1 MENKLILTSLEN
13 AVASLQDALNEYAK
27 EEDTYVRDA
36 VIQRFEYTYELSHKL
51 LKRHL
56 YPSQNK
62 TGTGCL
68 SKSLWS
74 PIRIGS
80 RRDLKSGFHF
90 GTGIEATAANPDEI
104 DTLSFQDLIRLGSER
119 QLLRSGWEKW
129 SLYRKLLGTTSHT
142 YDEAKAQEA
151 LKKIPEFYEEAHFL
165 LQQLQ
170 AHHG

>member
-27 EEDTYVRDA
+27 EKDAYVRDA

-56 YPSQNK
+56 YPFQNK
-62 TGTGCL
+62 TGSGCL

-74 PIRIGS
+74 HIRICS

-90 GTGIEATAANPDEI
+90 RTGI
-104 DTLSFQDLIRLGSER
+104 
-119 QLLRSGWEKW
+119 LRSGWDKW
-129 SLYRKLLGTTSHT
+129 SLYRKLRGTTSQT

>member
-27 EEDTYVRDA
+27 EKDAYVRDA

-56 YPSQNK
+56 
-62 TGTGCL
+62 
-68 SKSLWS
+68 
-74 PIRIGS
+74 
-80 RRDLKSGFHF
+80 
-90 GTGIEATAANPDEI
+90 EATAANPDEI
-104 DTLSFQDLIRLGSER
+104 DTLSFQDLNRLGSER

-129 SLYRKLLGTTSHT
+129 SLYRKLRGTTSHT

>member
-36 VIQRFEYTYELSHKL
+36 VIQRFEYTYELSYKL
-51 LKRHL
+51 IKRHL
-56 YPSQNK
+56 
-62 TGTGCL
+62 
-68 SKSLWS
+68 
-74 PIRIGS
+74 
-80 RRDLKSGFHF
+80 
-90 GTGIEATAANPDEI
+90 EATAANPDEI

-119 QLLRSGWEKW
+119 QLLRSGWDKW
-129 SLYRKLLGTTSHT
+129 SLYRKLRGTTSHT

>member
-13 AVASLQDALNEYAK
+13 AVASLQDAINEYAK

-36 VIQRFEYTYELSHKL
+36 VIQRFEYTYDLSHKL

-56 YPSQNK
+56 
-62 TGTGCL
+62 
-68 SKSLWS
+68 
-74 PIRIGS
+74 
-80 RRDLKSGFHF
+80 
-90 GTGIEATAANPDEI
+90 EATAANPDEI

-129 SLYRKLLGTTSHT
+129 SLYRKLRGTTSHT

>member
-27 EEDTYVRDA
+27 EKDAYVRDA

-56 YPSQNK
+56 
-62 TGTGCL
+62 
-68 SKSLWS
+68 
-74 PIRIGS
+74 
-80 RRDLKSGFHF
+80 
-90 GTGIEATAANPDEI
+90 EATAANPDEI

-129 SLYRKLLGTTSHT
+129 SLYRKLRGTTSHT

>member
-27 EEDTYVRDA
+27 EKDAYVRDA
-36 VIQRFEYTYELSHKL
+36 VIQRFEYTYDLSHKL

-56 YPSQNK
+56 
-62 TGTGCL
+62 
-68 SKSLWS
+68 
-74 PIRIGS
+74 
-80 RRDLKSGFHF
+80 
-90 GTGIEATAANPDEI
+90 EATAANPDEI

-129 SLYRKLLGTTSHT
+129 SLYRKLRGTTSHT

>member
-1 MENKLILTSLEN
+1 MENKLILTSLEK

-27 EEDTYVRDA
+27 EEDLYVRDA

-56 YPSQNK
+56 
-62 TGTGCL
+62 
-68 SKSLWS
+68 
-74 PIRIGS
+74 
-80 RRDLKSGFHF
+80 
-90 GTGIEATAANPDEI
+90 EATAANPDEI

-129 SLYRKLLGTTSHT
+129 SLYRKLRGTTSHT

-151 LKKIPEFYEEAHFL
+151 MKKIPEFYEEAHFL

-170 AHHG
+170 EHHG

>member
-1 MENKLILTSLEN
+1 MENKLILTSLEK

-36 VIQRFEYTYELSHKL
+36 IIQRFEYTYELSHKL

-56 YPSQNK
+56 
-62 TGTGCL
+62 
-68 SKSLWS
+68 
-74 PIRIGS
+74 
-80 RRDLKSGFHF
+80 
-90 GTGIEATAANPDEI
+90 EATAANPDEI

-129 SLYRKLLGTTSHT
+129 SLYRKLRGTTSHT

>member
-56 YPSQNK
+56 
-62 TGTGCL
+62 
-68 SKSLWS
+68 
-74 PIRIGS
+74 
-80 RRDLKSGFHF
+80 
-90 GTGIEATAANPDEI
+90 EATAANQDEI

-129 SLYRKLLGTTSHT
+129 SLYRKLRGTTSHT
-142 YDEAKAQEA
+142 SDEAKAQEA

>member
-56 YPSQNK
+56 
-62 TGTGCL
+62 
-68 SKSLWS
+68 
-74 PIRIGS
+74 
-80 RRDLKSGFHF
+80 
-90 GTGIEATAANPDEI
+90 EATAANPDEI

-129 SLYRKLLGTTSHT
+129 SLYRKLRGTTSHT

>member
-13 AVASLQDALNEYAK
+13 AIASLQDALNEYAK
-27 EEDTYVRDA
+27 EEDPYVRDA

-56 YPSQNK
+56 
-62 TGTGCL
+62 
-68 SKSLWS
+68 
-74 PIRIGS
+74 
-80 RRDLKSGFHF
+80 
-90 GTGIEATAANPDEI
+90 EATAANPDEI

-129 SLYRKLLGTTSHT
+129 SLYRKLRGTTSHT

-170 AHHG
+170 KQYD

>member
-27 EEDTYVRDA
+27 EKNAYVRDA

-56 YPSQNK
+56 YPFQNK
-62 TGTGCL
+62 TGSGCL

-74 PIRIGS
+74 HIRICS

-90 GTGIEATAANPDEI
+90 RTGI
-104 DTLSFQDLIRLGSER
+104 
-119 QLLRSGWEKW
+119 LRSGWDKW
-129 SLYRKLLGTTSHT
+129 SLYRKLRGTTSHT

>member
-27 EEDTYVRDA
+27 EKDAYVRDA

-56 YPSQNK
+56 
-62 TGTGCL
+62 
-68 SKSLWS
+68 
-74 PIRIGS
+74 
-80 RRDLKSGFHF
+80 
-90 GTGIEATAANPDEI
+90 EATAANPDEI

-119 QLLRSGWEKW
+119 QLLRSGWDKW
-129 SLYRKLLGTTSHT
+129 SLYRKLRGTTSHT

>member
-56 YPSQNK
+56 K
-62 TGTGCL
+62 
-68 SKSLWS
+68 
-74 PIRIGS
+74 
-80 RRDLKSGFHF
+80 
-90 GTGIEATAANPDEI
+90 ATAANPDEI

-129 SLYRKLLGTTSHT
+129 SLYRKLRGTTSHT

>member
-56 YPSQNK
+56 
-62 TGTGCL
+62 
-68 SKSLWS
+68 
-74 PIRIGS
+74 
-80 RRDLKSGFHF
+80 
-90 GTGIEATAANPDEI
+90 EATAANPDEI
-104 DTLSFQDLIRLGSER
+104 DTLSFQDIIRLGSER

-129 SLYRKLLGTTSHT
+129 SLYRKLRGTTSHT

>member
-13 AVASLQDALNEYAK
+13 AIASLQDALNEYAK
-27 EEDTYVRDA
+27 EEDPYVRDA

-56 YPSQNK
+56 
-62 TGTGCL
+62 
-68 SKSLWS
+68 
-74 PIRIGS
+74 
-80 RRDLKSGFHF
+80 
-90 GTGIEATAANPDEI
+90 EATSANPDEI
-104 DTLSFQDLIRLGSER
+104 DTLTFQDLIRLGSER

-129 SLYRKLLGTTSHT
+129 SLYRKLRGTTSHT

-170 AHHG
+170 KQYD

>member
-13 AVASLQDALNEYAK
+13 AIASLQDALNEYAK
-27 EEDTYVRDA
+27 EEDPYVRDA

-56 YPSQNK
+56 
-62 TGTGCL
+62 
-68 SKSLWS
+68 
-74 PIRIGS
+74 
-80 RRDLKSGFHF
+80 
-90 GTGIEATAANPDEI
+90 EATSANPDEI
-104 DTLSFQDLIRLGSER
+104 DTLTFQDLIRLGSER

-129 SLYRKLLGTTSHT
+129 SLYRKLRGTTSHT

-170 AHHG
+170 EQYD

>member
-36 VIQRFEYTYELSHKL
+36 VIQRFEYTYDLSHKL

-56 YPSQNK
+56 
-62 TGTGCL
+62 
-68 SKSLWS
+68 
-74 PIRIGS
+74 
-80 RRDLKSGFHF
+80 
-90 GTGIEATAANPDEI
+90 EATAANPDEI

-129 SLYRKLLGTTSHT
+129 SLYRKLRGTTSHT

>member
-56 YPSQNK
+56 
-62 TGTGCL
+62 
-68 SKSLWS
+68 
-74 PIRIGS
+74 
-80 RRDLKSGFHF
+80 
-90 GTGIEATAANPDEI
+90 EATAANPDEI

-129 SLYRKLLGTTSHT
+129 SLYRKLRGTTSHT

-170 AHHG
+170 KQYD

>member
-27 EEDTYVRDA
+27 EEDPYVRDA

-56 YPSQNK
+56 
-62 TGTGCL
+62 
-68 SKSLWS
+68 
-74 PIRIGS
+74 
-80 RRDLKSGFHF
+80 
-90 GTGIEATAANPDEI
+90 EATAANPDEI

-129 SLYRKLLGTTSHT
+129 SLYQKLRGTTSHT

>member
-27 EEDTYVRDA
+27 EKDAYVRDA

-56 YPSQNK
+56 YPFQNK
-62 TGTGCL
+62 TGSGCL

-74 PIRIGS
+74 HIRICS

-90 GTGIEATAANPDEI
+90 RTGI
-104 DTLSFQDLIRLGSER
+104 
-119 QLLRSGWEKW
+119 LRSGWDKW
-129 SLYRKLLGTTSHT
+129 SLYRKLRGTTSHT